1 MSLFESAVNARYDTR
16 ISTLA
21 AIKARSLGADT
32 LVLSALTVLPYAQLE
47 GGVKDISAC
56 VIKHVNRMKLGWGEV
71 SPRLLQWRN
80 QEDLARFRGAVNFDM
95 IGAADPF
102 ASLLS
107 RRAQIRP
114 INRRR
119 ELNQMTRRALEAVY
133 DGFGLDSRDIK
144 QAAANIDDLV
154 DARNDAAHRG
164 VFPIATANMLER
176 QVREHVSIVE
186 NVLTDLALQ
195 LFAYF
200 NNGLHRR

>member
-1 MSLFESAVNARYDTR
+1 MSPFESAVNLRYDTR

-21 AIKARSLGADT
+21 AIKARSIDADT
-32 LVLSALTVLPYAQLE
+32 LVLSALTVLAYAQLE

-80 QEDLARFRGAVNFDM
+80 QDDLARFKAAVNFDM
-95 IGAADPF
+95 IGGADPF
-102 ASLLS
+102 APLLS

-114 INRRR
+114 INRRA
-119 ELNQMTRRALEAVY
+119 ELNQMTWRALEAVY
-133 DGFGLDSRDIK
+133 DGFGLDSRDIR
-144 QAAANIDDLV
+144 QAAADIDSLV

-164 VFPIATANMLER
+164 IFPIATANMLER
-176 QVREHVSIVE
+176 QVRDHVSIVE

-195 LFAYF
+195 LFTYF
-200 NNGLHRR
+200 NNNRHRR

>member
-1 MSLFESAVNARYDTR
+1 MSPFESAVNARYDTR

-21 AIKARSLGADT
+21 AIKARSIDADT
-32 LVLSALTVLPYAQLE
+32 LVLSALTVLAYAQLE

-80 QEDLARFRGAVNFDM
+80 HEDLARFRAAVNFDM

-107 RRAQIRP
+107 RRVQIRP
-114 INRRR
+114 ISRRG
-119 ELNQMTRRALEAVY
+119 ELNQMTWRALEAVY

-144 QAAANIDDLV
+144 QAAANIDSLV